1 MGLTTLAA
9 PGTRNFAGEISTADG
24 GTHTTTALS
33 PLAGDAPRTLE
44 AWFRTT
50 STGCIF
56 SAGLAAHAQ
65 AFSLCLRDGPVN
77 VPTPGAP
84 GVYFETYDADI
95 FVPIG
100 NLTDGTWHYLAVTLT
115 GNTVNIVIDGTAP
128 QGYIWDGDAR
138 MPGGGA
144 YTALTAQPFALPY
157 TPDTAATPL
166 GVATAGL
173 GGIGGGL
180 VGMITEVAVY
190 PRALPV
196 SELVRHYRL
205 VAG

>member
-1 MGLTTLAA
+1 
-9 PGTRNFAGEISTADG
+9 
-24 GTHTTTALS
+24 
-33 PLAGDAPRTLE
+33 
-44 AWFRTT
+44 
-50 STGCIF
+50 
-56 SAGLAAHAQ
+56 
-65 AFSLCLRDGPVN
+65 
-77 VPTPGAP
+77 
-84 GVYFETYDADI
+84 
-95 FVPIG
+95 
-100 NLTDGTWHYLAVTLT
+100 
-115 GNTVNIVIDGTAP
+115 
-128 QGYIWDGDAR
+128 